1 MPTQLDNVLNLSVL
15 SSHFRVYQNHA
26 TQEVLVLLDYDLSL
40 INEITKE
47 EKWHPLS
54 ISTRQCHCFQNLNCL
69 VRLSE
74 EIPLDKI
81 EFTSEVRRKSDPSY
95 YPAATTK
102 PVKNPLYFKSEYILE
117 NVGSKIA
124 EELPDIIYCAY
135 CEKYFDSSVSN
146 AERVHHQE
154 TCGQSQSVIAKVHEL
169 DVALKSDM
177 EMLIFCVYQN
187 CTTREVLVLLD
198 YDLSFINAI
207 MTTEKEKW
215 YPLQMSQKQ
224 SDCLRDFDYSVRL
237 SGDVSNSEHSLSN
250 LENSTQKDTID
261 IAYCAY
267 CEKYFDSSVTNLERI
282 HHQEACG
289 LSETA
294 IARVHELDI
303 SLKSDMEMLIACQ
316 QTDKS
321 SLCSELKMESGIS
334 LVQRVLGVNRSGVN
348 HLPIQALRS
357 SISHHVMTCEQQLQ
371 SVPPDSQ
378 LYKELQHHIRVVGG
392 ASEVLNSKVT
402 LLKSLPEIVPKE
414 TDFRYV
420 RVLSRGS
427 FAQVILA
434 ERKDHGDYCALKVM
448 SKTQILKSNMDKK
461 IMQERNILMRA
472 NSRPELFPRLL
483 CSFQTEQ
490 LLFMAMEL
498 LEGGDCLMLL
508 FEMRRIEEKFVK
520 HFIVETCMAV
530 RFLHSHGVVHRD
542 IKPDNMLLTRDGHVK
557 LADFGM
563 AARCPRKQSD
573 KTNTSGDDNLSPLS
587 SRSSVWIRSL
597 SISSHGSD
605 NEDAADSET
614 CDLQDDEDMLYT
626 IAGNYN
632 YAAPEMLIGAGYDEM
647 VDWWQVGVSAFHLLS
662 SVTPFEAQLSD
673 DVEDETMNNIVIGE
687 INWSVLPSYVSTQ
700 SKDFITKCLDPDP
713 YERLGSSRRP
723 SLKHGW
729 FYGIDIN
736 VIHKSSGP
744 YIPSATIKKQVYEQN
759 LYLDD
764 IIAEYTDPKS
774 QELIEEKDGNNFFL
788 DFSLSFQ

>member
-169 DVALKSDM
+169 DVA
-177 EMLIFCVYQN
+177 
-187 CTTREVLVLLD
+187 
-198 YDLSFINAI
+198 
-207 MTTEKEKW
+207 
-215 YPLQMSQKQ
+215 
-224 SDCLRDFDYSVRL
+224 
-237 SGDVSNSEHSLSN
+237 
-250 LENSTQKDTID
+250 
-261 IAYCAY
+261 
-267 CEKYFDSSVTNLERI
+267 
-282 HHQEACG
+282 
-289 LSETA
+289 
-294 IARVHELDI
+294 
-303 SLKSDMEMLIACQ
+303 LKSDMEMLIACQ

-700 SKDFITKCLDPDP
+700 SKDFITQCLDPDP

-729 FYGIDIN
+729 FYGIDTEK
-736 VIHKSSGP
+736 IHNSPGP
-744 YIPSATIKKQVYEQN
+744 YIPSASPTENFKLDAVDLERDLDFTININKGTKEDAE
-759 LYLDD
+759 LDED
-764 IIAEYTDPKS
+764 SLSAHQRKCNGSIFANFSYH
-774 QELIEEKDGNNFFL
+774 DGN
-788 DFSLSFQ
+788 